1 MEMEALLGMSRGKIA
16 DSSRVV
22 RGGQTLATT
31 MAEEESLLR
40 VIRRASSGLG
50 LDRVSPVTDTSLE
63 QTWRDHRREWIAATA
78 AQK

>member
-1 MEMEALLGMSRGKIA
+1 MPRAGILALQQAQRDLTPP
-16 DSSRVV
+16 SSP
-22 RGGQTLATT
+22 
-31 MAEEESLLR
+31 EPESLLR
-40 VIRRASSGLG
+40 VIRQASSGLG